1 MPVLI
6 FPFLAFGVTMK
17 NCAPVRLDMGLLT
30 GDPLSAA
37 TSCVAAA
44 AAAAAAESSDFSMVK
59 KTLDDGSQGL
69 PSLRYCGTA
78 PEVEQRAFGG
88 TEE

>member
-1 MPVLI
+1 
-6 FPFLAFGVTMK
+6 
-17 NCAPVRLDMGLLT
+17 MGLLT

>member
-1 MPVLI
+1 
-6 FPFLAFGVTMK
+6 
-17 NCAPVRLDMGLLT
+17 MGLLT

-37 TSCVAAA
+37 TSCVAAAA